1 MTPEQRKAV
10 DAAVD
15 RYCRAQLA
23 RQGLRYPTDNEAF
36 EARYELD
43 GARQNLRDLLDSLA
57 LIDKPTIAR
66 IDGEG
71 SSSLD

>member
-1 MTPEQRKAV
+1 MTPEQKAEAMRLAQAYALAISTNTRLHTAGRPTTQAMQDV
-10 DAAVD
+10 DTAN
-15 RYCRAQLA
+15 RS
-23 RQGLRYPTDNEAF
+23 
-36 EARYELD
+36 
-43 GARQNLRDLLDSLA
+43 LDSYLTA